1 MLPPRLQLLCCNHRL
16 VCSIGCSLQPHR
28 QEELSGDIITPFNR
42 LFIVGCLLQG
52 LLLIFIFVLFGLL
65 RLVWTFRTF
74 LYQIYKARKNLR
86 NQQGYQG
93 SSSSTSS
100 TSADGQRSG
109 HKKKVFDDNEGEYV
123 EFEEVKDW
131 LLQCV
136 NVAFAL
142 FFYRFFLVSFSF
154 LKKICNFVLS

>member
-1 MLPPRLQLLCCNHRL
+1 MLSPRLQLLCCNHRL

-93 SSSSTSS
+93 GSSSTYGNSSSSYDSSSSSTSS
-100 TSADGQRSG
+100 TSADGQRGG

-123 EFEEVKDW
+123 EFEEVKD
-131 LLQCV
+131 
-136 NVAFAL
+136 
-142 FFYRFFLVSFSF
+142 
-154 LKKICNFVLS
+154 